1 MHKNVQTN
9 IYKILRKAIYAGS
22 ETCFVKH
29 FVKDQ
34 NIIFQHSREDLYEF
48 NENTNENQCKIKM

>member
-34 NIIFQHSREDLYEF
+34 NIIFQHSREDLL
-48 NENTNENQCKIKM
+48 NLTKTQMKTNP